1 MKRYAINYTGGDT
14 WFTTFAA
21 IVVSIPIAEIFCIL
35 DQTLVA
41 PILPA
46 VGSPTPCR
54 DCGCACNTAA
64 NGKVPNEEADA
75 LFLDLENGP
84 MDYTTAPPQPDIM
97 TKIATMVGMTE
108 AEKVAL
114 DMDAARITKCIFRGL
129 LVLLWVYLVDLLRR
143 YVTTHE
149 IVEVFFTMCPLG
161 ILAVC
166 VSAFFCFLMES
177 FSEYILSLKASY

>member
-1 MKRYAINYTGGDT
+1 M
-14 WFTTFAA
+14 
-21 IVVSIPIAEIFCIL
+21 
-35 DQTLVA
+35 VA

-114 DMDAARITKCIFRGL
+114 DMDAARITKCIFRVSRSTL
-129 LVLLWVYLVDLLRR
+129 SSSI
-143 YVTTHE
+143 YVE
-149 IVEVFFTMCPLG
+149 
-161 ILAVC
+161 
-166 VSAFFCFLMES
+166 LMES
-177 FSEYILSLKASY
+177 DSSQHMGYLILYLFT